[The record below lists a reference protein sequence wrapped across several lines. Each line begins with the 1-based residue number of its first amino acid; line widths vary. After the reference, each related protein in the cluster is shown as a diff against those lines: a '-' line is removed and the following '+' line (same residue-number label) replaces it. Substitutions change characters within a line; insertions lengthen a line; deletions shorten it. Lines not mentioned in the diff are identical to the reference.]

1 MSEANKQT
9 ISKQLAKCPFCG
21 GEAMLKEHTDYWGIK
36 YGVECQGECDVSP
49 FTSWWKHKEDAIK
62 AWNTR
67 IPMHNIVERL
77 EKEMQLL
84 AYGFCEEYFSGVLK
98 GIMKAIEIAK
108 EEGGLNELRNNE

>member
-36 YGVECQGECDVSP
+36 YGVECQEECDVSP

-67 IPMHNIVERL
+67 IPMQNIVERL
-77 EKEMQLL
+77 EAIKEY
-84 AYGFCEEYFSGVLK
+84 AWDEEYQTVCD
-98 GIMKAIEIAK
+98 IIEIVK
-108 EEGGLNELRNNE
+108 GEEDVQCDSPVY